1 MFSVNVDFDVY
12 GDFDV
17 NVHVH
22 VYVHVYVYVYIHI
35 YVYVDVDVHVQWVSC
50 VIFYCFRGKVA
61 TCFRD
66 FHRVLFFSEGN

>member
-17 NVHVH
+17 YVNVHVYVH
-22 VYVHVYVYVYIHI
+22 VHVYVNVYVHVYVYV
-35 YVYVDVDVHVQWVSC
+35 DVNVQWVSC

-66 FHRVLFFSEGN
+66 FRRVLPFSEGN